1 MIDLR
6 SDTLTQPTPAMR
18 EAMANAEVGD
28 DVFEEDPT
36 LKKLETLAAKKT
48 GKESALFVPSGTMG
62 NLISVLSHCQR
73 GDEVLLGDRSHIFLY
88 EVGGIAALGGVHP
101 RTLPNN
107 VDGTLPLPLIEKSI
121 RHTDIHYPPTR
132 LICLE
137 NTHNF
142 CQGIPLSIRYM
153 DSVAALATKY
163 GLKIHL
169 DGARLFNAAV
179 ALDVEVEA
187 LTRQADSVMF
197 CLSKGLS
204 APVGSLVSG
213 NQNFIQR
220 ARKIRKMVGG
230 GMRQA
235 GHLAAAGLVALE
247 NLVERLKDDHQN
259 AGFLAEQLASIKGI
273 ELDQTMVKT
282 NIVFFKLNH
291 LQINGDRFLRE
302 LEAKSIKILMTGP
315 GVFRAVLHREVSK
328 EQVET
333 VVQTIQSI
341 LTTGRGAVMSSC

>member
-1 MIDLR
+1 MKPIDLR
-6 SDTLTQPTPAMR
+6 SDTFTQPTSAMR

-36 LKKLETLAAKKT
+36 LKKLEMLAAKKT

-73 GDEVLLGDRSHIFLY
+73 GDEVILGDRSHIFLH
-88 EVGGIAALGGVHP
+88 EVGGISALGGVHP

-107 VDGTLPLPLIEKSI
+107 QDGTLPLSLLEQAI
-121 RHTDIHYPPTR
+121 RHEDIHSPSTR

-142 CQGIPLSIRYM
+142 CQGSPISPEYM
-153 DSVAALATKY
+153 DSLGGLADKY
-163 GLKIHL
+163 GLKVHL

-179 ALDVEVEA
+179 ALDIDVEV
-187 LTRQADSVMF
+187 LTKRVDSIMF

-204 APVGSLVSG
+204 APVGSIVCG
-213 NQNFIQR
+213 ERDFIQR
-220 ARKIRKMVGG
+220 ARKFRKMVGG

-247 NLVERLKDDHQN
+247 SQAERLKDDHLN
-259 AGFLAEQLASIKGI
+259 AMFLAEQLASFEGI
-273 ELDQTMVKT
+273 ELDQNSVKT
-282 NIVFFKLNH
+282 NIIFFKLNH
-291 LQINGDRFLRE
+291 PGIDEDQFLRM
-302 LEAKSIKILMTGP
+302 LDANSIKILMTDP
-315 GVFRAVLHREVSK
+315 GTFRAVLHREISR
-328 EQVET
+328 EQVE
-333 VVQTIQSI
+333 VVAKIIQSV
-341 LTTGRGAVMSSC
+341 LTNRQ

>member
-1 MIDLR
+1 MKPIDLR

-36 LKKLETLAAKKT
+36 LKKLEELAAQKT

-62 NLISVLSHCQR
+62 NLISILSHCQR
-73 GDEVLLGDRSHIFLY
+73 GDEILLGDRSHIFLH

-101 RTLPNN
+101 RIIPNN
-107 VDGTLPLPLIEKSI
+107 PDGTLLLPLLEHSI
-121 RHTDIHYPPTR
+121 RPSDIHNPPTR

-142 CQGIPLSIRYM
+142 CQGSPLNPEYM
-153 DSVAALATKY
+153 DSVRALAAKY

-179 ALDVEVEA
+179 AQDINVKD

-204 APVGSLVSG
+204 APVGSLVCS
-213 NQNFIQR
+213 NRDFIQR
-220 ARKIRKMVGG
+220 ARKFRKMVGG

-247 NLVERLKDDHQN
+247 SLVERLKEDHQN
-259 AGFLAEQLASIKGI
+259 TQLLAEQLASVEGI
-273 ELDQTMVKT
+273 ELDPAQVKT
-282 NIVFFKLNH
+282 NIIFFKLKH
-291 LQINGDRFLRE
+291 SKIDGESFLNL
-302 LEAKSIKILMTGP
+302 LEENSIKILMTDP
-315 GVFRAVLHREVSK
+315 GVFRAVLHREINR

-333 VVQTIQSI
+333 IAKTVRSI
-341 LTTGRGAVMSSC
+341 LTL